1 MLRRP
6 PRATRTD
13 TLFPYTTRFRSKTCT
28 GVVLLMVQEVGADIA
43 GHNRGLLLTT
53 LGFYRDL
60 EVFVPGW
67 LVYVNREGRR
77 FINETTEYAV
87 MAGVVKDQIGGSIFA
102 IFDENARATAV
113 PEPRYAAAHKAG
125 IITLNWVTDKIDEQI
140 AKGKV

>member
-1 MLRRP
+1 M
-6 PRATRTD
+6 
-13 TLFPYTTRFRSKTCT
+13 
-28 GVVLLMVQEVGADIA
+28 GQEGGAEIA

-53 LGFYRDL
+53 PGFYRDL

-87 MAGVVKDQIGGSIFA
+87 MAGVVKVQIGGSIFA

-113 PEPRYAAAHKAG
+113 PEPRSDGAPKAG
-125 IITLNWVTDKIDEQI
+125 VFQQNVGTDKLS
-140 AKGKV
+140 

>member
-28 GVVLLMVQEVGADIA
+28 GDGLLMGQEVGADIA

-53 LGFYRDL
+53 PGFYRDL

-87 MAGVVKDQIGGSIFA
+87 MADRKST
-102 IFDENARATAV
+102 R
-113 PEPRYAAAHKAG
+113 
-125 IITLNWVTDKIDEQI
+125 LNSSH
-140 AKGKV
+140 